1 MAKLELSGVAKAFGA
16 RRVLSDV
23 NLSIKSGEFLVI
35 VGPSGCGKSTLLRIV
50 AGLERQ
56 DAGEIQLGGDPIDAL
71 APKERDVAMVFQSY
85 ALYPHMTVAEN
96 LALPLVMRNL
106 NWVQRLPFASK
117 LSPRIRETRKVV
129 LDEVGAAADSVALGE
144 YLHVRPKQLSG
155 GQRQRVAL
163 ARALVRRPRLFLLDE
178 PLSNLDA
185 ALRSQ
190 TRVEIVDLQRRLD
203 VTTIYVTHDQVEA
216 MTMADRI
223 AVMMDGEIV
232 QLGSPREL
240 HNAPAN
246 TRVAR
251 FIGTPTIN
259 MLPGV
264 LDRGGMVRLRGQERP
279 VARAVAQAMARIPA
293 GDVEVGIRAEHLH
306 LTLGG
311 SSGKL
316 PATVRTVEYLG
327 SDALVHLTADMAG
340 EAHMLVARV
349 SSDTFSAVPGTRVWL
364 TQTHHVHVFGADG
377 RRIPVQAMTQAAEEA
392 VAE

>member
-1 MAKLELSGVAKAFGA
+1 MAKLDLSGVAKAFGT
-16 RRVLSDV
+16 RRVLNDV
-23 NLSIKSGEFLVI
+23 NLSIQSGEFLVI

-50 AGLERQ
+50 AGLEGQ
-56 DAGEIQLGGDPIDAL
+56 DAGEIRLGGEPIDAL

-106 NWVQRLPFASK
+106 NWVQRLPLASK
-117 LSPRIRETRKVV
+117 LSSRIRETRKAV
-129 LDEVGAAADSVALGE
+129 LDEVSTAAESVALGE

-232 QLGSPREL
+232 QLGSPRDL
-240 HNAPAN
+240 HNAPAD

-259 MLPGV
+259 MLPGH
-264 LDRGGMVRLRGQERP
+264 LDRGGIVRLRGQERP
-279 VARAVAQAMARIPA
+279 VARAASRVPA

-306 LTLGG
+306 LTL
-311 SSGKL
+311 SNSPEKL

-327 SDALVHLTADMAG
+327 SDALVHLAADMAG
-340 EAHMLVARV
+340 EAHVLVARV
-349 SSDTFSAVPGTRVWL
+349 SSDTFSAAPGTKVWL
-364 TQTHHVHVFGADG
+364 SPTHHVHVFGADG
-377 RRIPVQAMTQAAEEA
+377 DRIPVQAVTRVAEEA